1 MFGLSFVEIAI
12 VAVLALLL
20 LGPDQLPSVA
30 KTLGKGL
37 RELRKASDD
46 LKGTFETEMSKLERE
61 VDLAQAD
68 KPAAPAWNTPAVA
81 AAAPPVAAP
90 EATPEGTV
98 APPPVP
104 QWSAGGIPAP
114 IGNVPLD
121 QLRALASQDPG
132 ALRAMARQNAMP
144 RDPGTARAAARFAAH
159 AQQTAAEGVPP
170 GLAALA
176 APVAAPEA
184 PAASAPAPAPAAA
197 PVIAVS
203 PAPGAVDRKP
213 DPS

>member
-30 KTLGKGL
+30 KTIGKTL
-37 RELRKASDD
+37 RDLRKASDD
-46 LKGTFETEMSKLERE
+46 LKGTFETEMNKLERE

-68 KPAAPAWNTPAVA
+68 KPAAPAWSAPAPAPAPAV
-81 AAAPPVAAP
+81 PD
-90 EATPEGTV
+90 ATPDASP
-98 APPPVP
+98 APLAASG
-104 QWSAGGIPAP
+104 WIGGGLHAP

-121 QLRALASQDPG
+121 QLRQLASQDPG
-132 ALRAMARQNAMP
+132 ALRAMARQNAVP
-144 RDPGTARAAARFAAH
+144 RDPGTARAAARFAAR

-170 GLAALA
+170 GIAALA
-176 APVAAPEA
+176 APAASEAPDSAAPDA
-184 PAASAPAPAPAAA
+184 GPAAQ

-203 PAPGAVDRKP
+203 PATGAVERKP
-213 DPS
+213 DPA